1 MIYFYHIKIT
11 RIKSYTNYELLFY
24 NLSKVREN
32 CLQEILWTK
41 KKTQKTL
48 RRKWEDKV
56 RCDVCLC
63 KTRQDEHKSNM
74 NSNGGLQGDPIEA
87 FETKWGLVG
96 TSLAIQ
102 GYKVYKLS
110 MTKTLKQSI

>member
-1 MIYFYHIKIT
+1 MNCYSTISQKWKRTVYRKY
-11 RIKSYTNYELLFY
+11 SELKD
-24 NLSKVREN
+24 NTE
-32 CLQEILWTK
+32 EA
-41 KKTQKTL
+41 L

-74 NSNGGLQGDPIEA
+74 SSNGDLQGDPTEA
-87 FETKWGLVG
+87 FETKWGLV
-96 TSLAIQ
+96 TQ

-110 MTKTLKQSI
+110 MTKTLKQSR